1 AHQTVD
7 RTRRISLIED
17 EGDDGEHRS
26 KTAREVRLIW
36 DPIRNARVANLALGA
51 GRPLCHGRLGY
62 QEGPR
67 DLGGRE
73 TAEKPQRERDLN
85 VAGQCRM
92 TAGKNQS
99 EALVAHGA
107 LLGLFVARV

>member
-1 AHQTVD
+1 PLGFVGHELGQDPSKADRLRAELLAHQPVA
-7 RTRRISLIED
+7 RTRRITLIED
-17 EGDDGEHRS
+17 EVDDGEHRP

-51 GRPLCHGRLGY
+51 DQPLCHGRLGY

-73 TAEKPQRERDLN
+73 TAEKPQRER
-85 VAGQCRM
+85 
-92 TAGKNQS
+92 
-99 EALVAHGA
+99 
-107 LLGLFVARV
+107 